1 MRFGSAFFRKE
12 VRTKSLD
19 VSPLFLQNAA
29 INTMSEQNLED
40 DIQWQWKYIRFFIM
54 KLLLKACHFLFF
66 KFQCRCGSWTHT
78 DILPI
83 NISVL
88 V

>member
-1 MRFGSAFFRKE
+1 MRFGCAFFRKE

-40 DIQWQWKYIRFFIM
+40 DIQQQWKFICFVIM
-54 KLLLKACHFLFF
+54 KLLLKACHFLFLNF
-66 KFQCRCGSWTHT
+66 
-78 DILPI
+78 
-83 NISVL
+83 SVG
-88 V
+88 VETGHIQIFFS